1 MNQHDYQ
8 TALRRELDAHTD
20 AALRVLAGLFPRLP
34 EKAREIQFGIFPDQD
49 GEGTFSVVIGLD
61 GPDLYVLNKAI
72 EGHRNL
78 FDVVHG
84 ETGLTPPVPMFGR
97 DPGFCV
103 QDVIADTAADWIE
116 ALWERGGRA
125 VSPLPACIYADED
138 YGTTTPR
145 GLSADAAPAPR

>member
-1 MNQHDYQ
+1 MTRQDYQ
-8 TALRRELDAHTD
+8 DTLRRVLDAHTD
-20 AALRVLAGLFPRLP
+20 TALRTLAGLFPRLP

-72 EGHRNL
+72 DGYRHV

-84 ETGLTPPVPMFGR
+84 ETGVTPRVPLFW
-97 DPGFCV
+97 DEPDFCV
-103 QDVIADTAADWIE
+103 QDAIADTAADWIE
-116 ALWERGGRA
+116 ALWEQGGRA

-138 YGTTTPR
+138 YGTTLPR
-145 GLSADAAPAPR
+145 ELPADAARPQR

>member
-103 QDVIADTAADWIE
+103 QDVIADTTADWIE

>member
-8 TALRRELDAHTD
+8 IALRRELDAHTD

-72 EGHRNL
+72 EGHRRL

-84 ETGLTPPVPMFGR
+84 ETGLTPPVPSFAR

-103 QDVIADTAADWIE
+103 QDAIADTAADWIE

-125 VSPLPACIYADED
+125 LSPLPACIYADED

-145 GLSADAAPAPR
+145 SLSADAAAALR

>member
-1 MNQHDYQ
+1 MNQHDYHS
-8 TALRRELDAHTD
+8 ALRRELDAHTD

-49 GEGTFSVVIGLD
+49 GEGAFSVVIGLD
-61 GPDLYVLNKAI
+61 GPDLYVPNKAI
-72 EGHRNL
+72 EGHRHL

-116 ALWERGGRA
+116 ALWERGGRK
-125 VSPLPACIYADED
+125 VSPLPACIYADDD

-145 GLSADAAPAPR
+145 SLSADAAPALR

>member
-116 ALWERGGRA
+116 ALWERGGRV

>member
-1 MNQHDYQ
+1 MNQLDYQ

-72 EGHRNL
+72 EGHRHL

-84 ETGLTPPVPMFGR
+84 ENGLTPPVPMFGR

-145 GLSADAAPAPR
+145 SLSADAAPAQR